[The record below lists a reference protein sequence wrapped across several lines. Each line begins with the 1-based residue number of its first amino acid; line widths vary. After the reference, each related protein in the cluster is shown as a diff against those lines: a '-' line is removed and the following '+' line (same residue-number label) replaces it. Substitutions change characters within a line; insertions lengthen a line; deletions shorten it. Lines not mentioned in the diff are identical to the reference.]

1 MKTRN
6 REPALSSSTKVTI
19 VYTVYRVYIY
29 VCVYKYIYNIKYFF
43 NLKMFYVFMF
53 YVYV

>member
-19 VYTVYRVYIY
+19 VYTVYIY